1 MKEYIEKHEFGF
13 IMGYMKCAVWS
24 EELESANLQIS
35 KETRGRMFD
44 DCLEFLEKAQ
54 DLIPNEQWS
63 QAGHDFWLTRNGH
76 GTGFW
81 DRPEIYGEENAKK
94 LTEIS
99 HGFGEYVIYADDETN
114 EIDGY

>member
-1 MKEYIEKHEFGF
+1 MKEHIEKHEFGF

-24 EELESANLQIS
+24 EELQEPSLDFS
-35 KETRGRMFD
+35 SETRDRIID
-44 DCLEFLEKAQ
+44 DCLAFLEKAQ
-54 DLIPNEQWS
+54 DLIPNDKWT

-81 DRPEIYGEENAKK
+81 DRPEIYGKENIQK

-99 HGFGEYVIYADDETN
+99 ESFGNYDLIVDDETN
-114 EIDGY
+114 QIDGY

>member
-1 MKEYIEKHEFGF
+1 MKDFVEKHEFAF
-13 IMGYMKCAVWS
+13 IMGYMKCGVWA
-24 EELESANLQIS
+24 EELESANCQLS
-35 KETRGRMFD
+35 DETRNRMWD
-44 DCLEFLEKAQ
+44 DCLKFLEKAQ
-54 DLIPNEQWS
+54 DLIPNNQWE

-99 HGFGEYVIYADDETN
+99 ESFGNFDLIVDDETN
-114 EIDGY
+114 QIDGY